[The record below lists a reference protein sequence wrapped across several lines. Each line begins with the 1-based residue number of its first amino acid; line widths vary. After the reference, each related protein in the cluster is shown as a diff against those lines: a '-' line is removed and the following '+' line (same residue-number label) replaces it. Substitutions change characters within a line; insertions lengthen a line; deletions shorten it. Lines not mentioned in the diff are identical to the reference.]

1 MKVKVSGEAFINGDT
16 HFTRTVA
23 DVIKKSLK
31 ISPVLSTSGGT
42 SDARFIKDVAEVLE
56 VGLVGKTIHQSNEK
70 VALKD
75 IVSLKNLYKA
85 IITKYF
91 CEDKNI

>member
-1 MKVKVSGEAFINGDT
+1 MKVRTSGEAFINGDT

-23 DVIKKSLK
+23 DVIKKKSLK

-75 IVSLKNLYKA
+75 IVGLKNLYKA
-85 IITKYF
+85 IITRYF
-91 CEDKNI
+91 CED